1 MSMKKVFS
9 ILFISLLIIV
19 TAGCAGGGSSQS
31 TMASPSGT
39 GPSGTGT
46 ASVFWNPVTRYT
58 DSSLLTPAGYKIYYG
73 TAPGYY
79 TATTNITI
87 GQLTDPNSPRYTI
100 NGLSRGTRYYFA
112 VSAYDSSNIDGD
124 LSIEVSKTIN

>member
-1 MSMKKVFS
+1 MSMNKVFS

-19 TAGCAGGGSSQS
+19 TAGCAGGGGSQS
-31 TMASPSGT
+31 TMAP
-39 GPSGTGT
+39 PSGTGT
-46 ASVFWNPVTRYT
+46 GTATVFWNPVRTYT
-58 DSSLLTPAGYKIYYG
+58 DNSSLTPAGYKVHYG

-79 TATTNITI
+79 GTTANITI

-112 VSAYDSSNIDGD
+112 VSAYDSSNIDSD